1 MWFPLIEIGGKICK
15 PQAIRDRKVIMVLSI
30 LTFLFLYAVIW
41 LFERKKQRVD
51 PFRVGVAAIV
61 PVGLMY
67 IAGISAA
74 IVLESSAAVIA
85 FSSTILAAATFLTLW
100 QVVGISPLRCVLYV
114 FSVFAFQSLVGA
126 AIFTLNPGAT
136 ELTLYGDWQFP

>member
-1 MWFPLIEIGGKICK
+1 MTL
-15 PQAIRDRKVIMVLSI
+15 AI

-67 IAGISAA
+67 LVSIFGA
-74 IVLESSAAVIA
+74 IFIESSAIVMAL
-85 FSSTILAAATFLTLW
+85 SSTILAAATFLTLW
-100 QVVGISPLRCVLYV
+100 QVVGIPPLRCVLYI
-114 FSVFAFQSLVGA
+114 FAVIIFQTMVVA
-126 AIFTLNPGAT
+126 AIITLNLGAP
-136 ELTLYGDWQFP
+136 EMTLYGDWELP